1 MREEINSRGGAEN
14 AEITSAN
21 SASLREIKIT
31 SSEYDMKKVLIYLFV
46 VVSLTLQTTAQ
57 ENSLTNTSK
66 SSYAKLRS
74 VNMGDVR
81 WTNGFWADRFQV
93 CKDSMVPNM
102 WHLYTDA
109 NTSHAFK
116 NFEIAAGL
124 DTGSFKGPSFHDGD
138 FYKTLEA
145 VASMYVATKD
155 KRLDEIMD
163 HAIDVIGKVQR
174 PDGYIYTKAAIEQ
187 KNSTVKKRFAD
198 RLSFE
203 AYNIGH
209 LMTTACVHYRATG
222 KTSLLNIAK
231 KAADYLYRF
240 YDTAS
245 AETAR
250 NAICPSHY
258 MGLVELY
265 RTTGDEKYKLL
276 AKKLIDIR
284 GVAVG
289 SDDNSDRY
297 PFREMQEVQGHA
309 VRANYLFAGAADLY
323 AENGDTSLLN
333 TLDRMWD
340 DVVLHKMYI
349 TGGCGSLYDGV
360 SNNGTSYNPNDV
372 EKLHQAYGRK
382 YQLPNLTAHNETCA
396 NIGNVLWNWRMLQI
410 TGEAKYAD
418 VVELA
423 LYNSVLSGISL
434 DGKKFLYTNPLA
446 YSDQL
451 PFQQRW
457 SKDRVPYIAL
467 SDCCPPNVVRT
478 ISEVSNYMYSISNE
492 GLWLNL
498 YGGNDLSTKLENGS
512 EIKLLQ
518 KTNYPW
524 DGTINLQ
531 FDETPQK
538 PFSVFLRIPGWCH
551 NAKISVN
558 GKLIA
563 IKNNGGE
570 YADVKR
576 NWKKGDQLQLILDMP
591 ATMIEANPLV
601 EETRNQ
607 VAVKRGPVVYCLESA
622 DLNKNSS
629 VFRVAIPT
637 NAQFKTVPGKIAN
650 STIISLETTGEK
662 IADEDWKDQL
672 YKEVSKKPKEKIRMR
687 LIPYYAWGNRVHTE
701 MVVWIPVIK

>member
-1 MREEINSRGGAEN
+1 
-14 AEITSAN
+14 
-21 SASLREIKIT
+21 
-31 SSEYDMKKVLIYLFV
+31 MKKALTYLFV
-46 VVSLTLQTTAQ
+46 LVSVTLQTTAQ
-57 ENSLTNTSK
+57 EKSLTNTSK

-74 VNMGDVR
+74 VNMDDVR
-81 WTNGFWADRFQV
+81 WTNGFWAERFNV
-93 CKDSMVPNM
+93 CRDSMVPNM
-102 WHLYTDA
+102 WRIYNDP
-109 NTSHAFK
+109 NISHAFK

-124 DTGSFKGPSFHDGD
+124 DTGNFKGPSFHDGD
-138 FYKTLEA
+138 FYKTLES
-145 VASMYVATKD
+145 VASMYAATKD
-155 KRLDEIMD
+155 KQLDEIMD
-163 HAIDVIGKVQR
+163 KAISVIGKAQR
-174 PDGYIYTKAAIEQ
+174 EDGYVYTKSTIDQ
-187 KNSTVKKRFAD
+187 KKTGVKKQFES

-222 KTSLLNIAK
+222 KTNLLNIAK

-265 RTTGDEKYKLL
+265 RTTGEERYERLT
-276 AKKLIDIR
+276 KKLIEIR
-284 GVAVG
+284 GVSPG

-297 PFREMQEVQGHA
+297 LFRNMEEVQGHA

-323 AENGDTSLLN
+323 AENGDRTLLA

-340 DVVLHKMYI
+340 DVVNHKMYV

-360 SNNGTSYNPNDV
+360 SNDGTSYNPNDV

-418 VVELA
+418 IVELA

-478 ISEVSNYMYSISNE
+478 ISQVSNYMYSISNQ

-498 YGGNDLSTKLENGS
+498 YGGNNLSTKLEDGS
-512 EIKLLQ
+512 EIKLTQ
-518 KTNYPW
+518 KTSYPW
-524 DGTINLQ
+524 DGMINIQ
-531 FDETPQK
+531 FDAAPQK

-551 NAKISVN
+551 NAKILIN
-558 GKLIA
+558 GMLVGT
-563 IKNNGGE
+563 KNKGGQ
-570 YADVKR
+570 YAEIKR
-576 NWKKGDQLQLILDMP
+576 NWKKGDQVQLVLDMP
-591 ATMIEANPLV
+591 VTMIEANPLV

-607 VAVKRGPVVYCLESA
+607 VAVKRGPVVYCLESV
-622 DLNKNSS
+622 DLDKNTS
-629 VFRVAIPT
+629 VFGVAVPT
-637 NAQFKTVPGKIAN
+637 TAQFKIAPTKIAN
-650 STIISLETTGEK
+650 SNITILETTGEK
-662 IADEDWKDQL
+662 TIDEQWKDQL
-672 YKEVSKKPKEKIRMR
+672 YKEVSKKPAEKIKLR
-687 LIPYYAWGNRVHTE
+687 LVPYYAWGNRGHTE
-701 MVVWIPVIK
+701 MTVWLPVIR